1 MSIDEIIFVIL
12 AYTVLQNVVGMIF
25 AYVCERR
32 NRNRNRNTDN
42 NDNTGIKILIQ
53 TDGRCVCCGEI
64 IPEGTQYCYT
74 CGKKAEKGE
83 F

>member
-32 NRNRNRNTDN
+32 NRNADN
-42 NDNTGIKILIQ
+42 NDIKRLIQ

-64 IPEGTQYCYT
+64 IPEGRQVCPK
-74 CGKKAEKGE
+74 CERG
-83 F
+83 